1 MVPWGL
7 TLGAGA
13 FQAIASCIDCHVV
26 RKRRSDRQTDDRV
39 VRPELEAVSPQN
51 ARFSGAEL
59 SARMSEDSF
68 DDSKSEFSVQEL
80 DGKMSF
86 SEEETEY
93 GAGKV

>member
-7 TLGAGA
+7 TLGAGV

-26 RKRRSDRQTDDRV
+26 RKRRSDAQTDEILE
-39 VRPELEAVSPQN
+39 RPELEAAS
-51 ARFSGAEL
+51 ARSGGFSAAEL
-59 SARMSEDSF
+59 SARISEDSF
-68 DDSKSEFSVQEL
+68 DDPKSEFSVQEL

-86 SEEETEY
+86 SEDETEY